1 MTIDYQAFSK
11 TIIQF
16 LQISVAM
23 EKWNPLQMASTLV

>member
-16 LQISVAM
+16 SKFLAM